1 MSTPPVQP
9 PNPNEPESGGQ
20 PPAPRYGENAPQF
33 GQPTPPAPQ
42 QPTPQ
47 APPAPQYGQNAPQY
61 GQVTPPAPQ
70 YGQNAPQYGENPPSF
85 GQNAPQYGEQS
96 SPAPQY
102 GQNPPPFGQN
112 PPQAPAYGQ
121 QPFGQQYGQ
130 SPYAQYPSE
139 QPAASGTNGIP
150 QLVNISFWLL
160 IASGIVFVI
169 SMLMGIGQLDDPLMR
184 STFEEAMQ
192 SGGAAGQV
200 SYEDLKGVIAGTL
213 VVFAIIGAALYAL
226 VAIFVRK
233 GKNWARILGTVFAAL
248 SVFGLFQVPSFGTLG
263 TLMGIAAIVLL
274 FLPAAAPYFRKQ
286 QPFANP
292 YGQPGNPYGR

>member
-9 PNPNEPESGGQ
+9 PNSNEPEPGSQ
-20 PPAPRYGENAPQF
+20 PPAPRYGENAPQT
-33 GQPTPPAPQ
+33 GQ
-42 QPTPQ
+42 
-47 APPAPQYGQNAPQY
+47 PAPQYGQNAPQSGQPTPQY
-61 GQVTPPAPQ
+61 GQNPPQ
-70 YGQNAPQYGENPPSF
+70 YGQNAPQYGEN
-85 GQNAPQYGEQS
+85 
-96 SPAPQY
+96 APQY
-102 GQNPPPFGQN
+102 GQNPPQYGEPGSAAPQYGQNPPAYGQN

-139 QPAASGTNGIP
+139 QPAATGSNGIP

-160 IASGIVFVI
+160 IAAGVIYVI
-169 SMLMGIGQLDDPLMR
+169 SMLIGVGQLDDPLMR
-184 STFEEAMQ
+184 STFEDAMR
-192 SGGAAGQV
+192 SGGAGSEI
-200 SYEDLKGVIAGTL
+200 SYENLKSVIAGTL
-213 VVFAIIGAALYAL
+213 VVLAIVGAALYAL
-226 VAIFVRK
+226 VAVFVRK

-248 SVFGLFQVPSFGTLG
+248 SVFGLFQVPNIGTLG

-274 FLPAAAPYFRKQ
+274 YLPAAAPYFRKQ

>member
-1 MSTPPVQP
+1 
-9 PNPNEPESGGQ
+9 
-20 PPAPRYGENAPQF
+20 
-33 GQPTPPAPQ
+33 
-42 QPTPQ
+42 
-47 APPAPQYGQNAPQY
+47 
-61 GQVTPPAPQ
+61 
-70 YGQNAPQYGENPPSF
+70 
-85 GQNAPQYGEQS
+85 
-96 SPAPQY
+96 
-102 GQNPPPFGQN
+102 
-112 PPQAPAYGQ
+112 
-121 QPFGQQYGQ
+121 
-130 SPYAQYPSE
+130 
-139 QPAASGTNGIP
+139 
-150 QLVNISFWLL
+150 
-160 IASGIVFVI
+160 
-169 SMLMGIGQLDDPLMR
+169 
-184 STFEEAMQ
+184 MQ
-192 SGGAAGQV
+192 RGGAAGQV

>member
-9 PNPNEPESGGQ
+9 PNSNEPEPGAQ
-20 PPAPRYGENAPQF
+20 PPAPRYGENSPQS
-33 GQPTPPAPQ
+33 GQK
-42 QPTPQ
+42 
-47 APPAPQYGQNAPQY
+47 APQYGQNAPQY
-61 GQVTPPAPQ
+61 GQNAPQ
-70 YGQNAPQYGENPPSF
+70 YGQNPPQFGEP
-85 GQNAPQYGEQS
+85 G

-102 GQNPPPFGQN
+102 GQNPPAYGQN

-139 QPAASGTNGIP
+139 QPVATGSNGVP

-160 IASGIVFVI
+160 IASGVIFVI
-169 SMLMGIGQLDDPLMR
+169 AMLMGIGQLDDPLMR
-184 STFEEAMQ
+184 STFEEAMR
-192 SGGAAGQV
+192 SGGAGGEV
-200 SYEDLKGVIAGTL
+200 PYESIKDVIAGTL

-226 VAIFVRK
+226 VAIFIRK

-248 SVFGLFQVPSFGTLG
+248 SIFGLFQVPNIGTLG
-263 TLMGIAAIVLL
+263 TLAGIAAIVLL
-274 FLPAAAPYFRKQ
+274 YLPAVAPYFRKQ

>member
-9 PNPNEPESGGQ
+9 PNPNEPESGGK

-42 QPTPQ
+42 YGQNTPEPTPP
-47 APPAPQYGQNAPQY
+47 APQYGENAPQYGQNAPQY
-61 GQVTPPAPQ
+61 GGP
-70 YGQNAPQYGENPPSF
+70 G
-85 GQNAPQYGEQS
+85 

-102 GQNPPPFGQN
+102 GQNPPAYGQN

-139 QPAASGTNGIP
+139 QPVATGSNGVP
-150 QLVNISFWLL
+150 QMVNISFWLL
-160 IASGIVFVI
+160 IAAGVIFVI
-169 SMLMGIGQLDDPLMR
+169 SMLVGIGQLDDPLMR
-184 STFEEAMQ
+184 STFEEAMR
-192 SGGAAGQV
+192 SGGAAGEV
-200 SYEDLKGVIAGTL
+200 PYESIKDVIAGTL
-213 VVFAIIGAALYAL
+213 VTFAIIGAALYAL

-248 SVFGLFQVPSFGTLG
+248 SIFGLFQVPNIGTLG

-274 FLPAAAPYFRKQ
+274 YLPAVAPYFRKQ

>member
-20 PPAPRYGENAPQF
+20 PPTPRYGENAPQF

-42 QPTPQ
+42 YGQN
-47 APPAPQYGQNAPQY
+47 APQYGQNAPQY
-61 GQVTPPAPQ
+61 GQNPPA
-70 YGQNAPQYGENPPSF
+70 Y
-85 GQNAPQYGEQS
+85 
-96 SPAPQY
+96 
-102 GQNPPPFGQN
+102 GQN

-139 QPAASGTNGIP
+139 QPAATSSNGVP

-160 IASGIVFVI
+160 IASGIIYVI
-169 SMLMGIGQLDDPLMR
+169 SMLIGVGQLDDPLMR
-184 STFEEAMQ
+184 STFEDAMQ
-192 SGGAAGQV
+192 SGGAGGEIP
-200 SYEDLKGVIAGTL
+200 YEDIKGVIAGTL

-226 VAIFVRK
+226 VAFFIRK

-248 SVFGLFQVPSFGTLG
+248 SIFGLFQVPNIGTLG

-274 FLPAAAPYFRKQ
+274 YLPAAAPYFRKQ

>member
-9 PNPNEPESGGQ
+9 PNPNEPESGGK

-33 GQPTPPAPQ
+33 GQPTPPAPH
-42 QPTPQ
+42 
-47 APPAPQYGQNAPQY
+47 YGQNAPEP
-61 GQVTPPAPQ
+61 TPPAPQ
-70 YGQNAPQYGENPPSF
+70 YGQNAPQYGET
-85 GQNAPQYGEQS
+85 G
-96 SPAPQY
+96 SPAPQF
-102 GQNPPPFGQN
+102 GQNPPAYGQN

-139 QPAASGTNGIP
+139 QPVATGSNGVP

-160 IASGIVFVI
+160 IASGVIFVI

-184 STFEEAMQ
+184 STFEDAMR
-192 SGGAAGQV
+192 SGGAGGEV
-200 SYEDLKGVIAGTL
+200 PYESIKDVIAGTL
-213 VVFAIIGAALYAL
+213 VVIAIIGAALYAL

-248 SVFGLFQVPSFGTLG
+248 SIFGLFQVPNIGTLG
-263 TLMGIAAIVLL
+263 TLAGIAAIVLL
-274 FLPAAAPYFRKQ
+274 YLPAVAPYFRKQ
-286 QPFANP
+286 QPFASP